1 MNKLKTT
8 GLLFVL
14 MLALIVAGCGN
25 NNANTGNASSEASG
39 SAASSTDAGKAS
51 GNVIK
56 LKFWGAVPEENGPKQ
71 AVENWNKANPDI
83 QVEYVRFVND
93 ESGNTKL
100 ETALLAGDQVDLY
113 INYRMDKLVKRI
125 EAGMVE
131 PLDNYIA
138 QSGFN
143 VEENFGASAIT
154 KISDQTYYI
163 PAIILNDFVT
173 LNKTFLDEANLE
185 IPKEWTWDT
194 YMDYAAQLTQGEGV
208 NKRWGSYTD
217 LLQPKIF
224 EFLDKAVKTELGP
237 NAFYKEDGS
246 SNFDNPAFKR
256 YFDIMYNLEKT
267 LKAQPPIA
275 EAKAS
280 KMEGIQLYLTNKVA
294 MQWIGTAS
302 LRYIKNTKDY
312 PHDFITA
319 FAPPPKMTENSQYLG
334 GGTGYLDFTTI
345 NSRSENKEAAW
356 KFMQWYVTEGNEPL
370 IAGGRVPSWKKA
382 DKDKVASLVLGE
394 NPEKLFDVESF
405 KRVVFADVEYVRDT
419 KFDHL
424 AEIQAIVE
432 DEGERVLIGEK
443 ATEDAVKSMKER
455 ADKLLK

>member
-8 GLLFVL
+8 GMLFVL
-14 MLALIVAGCGN
+14 ALALIVAGCG
-25 NNANTGNASSEASG
+25 TGKAGSGASPEASG
-39 SAASSTDAGKAS
+39 SGSGSPAA
-51 GNVIK
+51 GNVVK
-56 LKFWGAVPEENGPKQ
+56 LKFWGAVPEESGPKQ

-113 INYRMDKLVKRI
+113 INYRMDKLAKRI

-131 PLDNYIA
+131 PLDDYI
-138 QSGFN
+138 SKTGFN
-143 VEENFGASAIT
+143 VEENFGANAIT
-154 KISDQTYYI
+154 KFSDKTYYI
-163 PAIILNDFVT
+163 PAIILNDFVS
-173 LNKTFLDEANLE
+173 LNKTFLDEAKLE

-194 YMDYAAQLTQGEGV
+194 YMDYAAKLTQGDGP

-224 EFLDKAVKTELGP
+224 EYLDKAVKTELGP
-237 NAFYKEDGS
+237 DAFYKEDGT

-256 YFDIMYNLEKT
+256 YFDIMFNLEKT

-275 EAKAS
+275 EAKAT
-280 KMEGIQLYLTNKVA
+280 KMEGIQMYLTNKVA
-294 MQWIGTAS
+294 MHWIGTAS
-302 LRYIKNTKDY
+302 LRNIKNTKDY

-319 FAPPPKMTENSQYLG
+319 FAPPPKLTDGSKYLG

-345 NSRSENKEAAW
+345 NPRSKNKEAAW

-370 IAGGRVPSWKKA
+370 IAGGRVPAWKKA
-382 DKDKVASLVLGE
+382 DKDKVAGLVLGE

-424 AEIQAIVE
+424 AEIQKIVE
-432 DEGERVLIGEK
+432 EEGERVLIGEK
-443 ATEDAVKSMKER
+443 SSDDAVKSMKER
-455 ADKLLK
+455 ADQLLK